1 MTADELKIGTE
12 IPPASYGPL
21 TIVDTVR
28 WAGVQENSEQVH
40 WDREFAREHSKLR
53 TFIASGSYR
62 QALLART
69 LTDWI
74 GPAGRL
80 RKMKV
85 RHVAPFFEGDTITFG
100 GRIIDAVEGAQE
112 QVATCEIEGRNQDG
126 ALLLT
131 GQCDVAVR
139 RPSRSG

>member
-1 MTADELKIGTE
+1 MTIEALKIGTD
-12 IPPASYGPL
+12 IPPTSYGPL

-40 WDREFAREHSKLR
+40 WDREFAREHSRLR

-85 RHVAPFFEGDTITFG
+85 RHVAPLFEGDTITFG
-100 GRIIDAVEGAQE
+100 GRVVEAAEDANELTAV
-112 QVATCEIEGRNQDG
+112 CEIEGRNQDG
-126 ALLLT
+126 TVLLT
-131 GQCDVAVR
+131 GQCIVALR
-139 RPSRSG
+139 